1 MAQSSQVGTGS
12 GVTPDTPAV
21 AFSVQLSRDL
31 IVQVC
36 IIAMAALSGLTIS
49 RWPWVLGWA
58 VIAIAAAAAEDQFLR
73 VGAKGGSSAR
83 LAGWMAPAMRILT
96 NAIYA
101 IAALV
106 LIVHGSPSTRL
117 FAFALMACSMVYVLM
132 RYYRSPAIVLSSISP
147 HIAILAIVGY
157 GIAAKELA
165 VGHTLMALTGTFT
178 IGIFALL
185 FWSARAQLA
194 TSWSELMQARNEA
207 EERETAAAAA
217 NRAKSHF
224 LTTMSHEL
232 RTPLNGVLGM
242 AQALTN
248 DRLTDLQRERVKIIS
263 RSGESLLAVLND
275 LLDLSKIEASTLELE
290 IVEFDLEHLV
300 RGVVAAF
307 RGEAHK
313 KGLTFDFTIGDAAGG
328 AYQGD
333 ATRIKRILYNLSSN
347 AVKFTQEG
355 RITLAIDRDDRDVV
369 FQVTDTG
376 IGIEAKHLAHLFDD
390 FFQVDPSLS
399 RVHGGSGLGL
409 AICRDLTRLM
419 VGTIEAGSEPGQGAT
434 FTLRLPLKP
443 VEAALPTAEATAAM
457 DQDGTSDLRVLAAE
471 DNETNRQVLKTL
483 LAQAGVTPIFAVDGA
498 EAVAFWERQ
507 AWDVILMDIQMPG
520 MDGVAATRAI
530 RQRETETGRPRTP
543 IVAVTANAMTHQ
555 LADYAAAGMDEVVA
569 KPINIARLFATL
581 ELVLDQAEATPQA
594 ASAA

>member
-1 MAQSSQVGTGS
+1 
-12 GVTPDTPAV
+12 
-21 AFSVQLSRDL
+21 
-31 IVQVC
+31 
-36 IIAMAALSGLTIS
+36 
-49 RWPWVLGWA
+49 
-58 VIAIAAAAAEDQFLR
+58 
-73 VGAKGGSSAR
+73 
-83 LAGWMAPAMRILT
+83 MRILT
-96 NAIYA
+96 NTIYA
-101 IAALV
+101 FVALV
-106 LIVHGSPSTRL
+106 MIVHGSPSTRL

-132 RYYRSPAIVLSSISP
+132 RYYRSPVVVLSSISP
-147 HIAILAIVGY
+147 HVAILAIVAY
-157 GIAAKELA
+157 GIAVKDLEA
-165 VGHTLMALTGTFT
+165 GHILVALSSTFT

-194 TSWSELMQARNEA
+194 GSWSELMQARNEA
-207 EERETAAAAA
+207 EERENAAAAA

-248 DRLTDLQRERVKIIS
+248 DRLTDIQRERVKIIS

-275 LLDLSKIEASTLELE
+275 LLDLSKIEASMLELE

-313 KGLTFDFTIGDAAGG
+313 KGLTFDFAINDAAVG

-355 RITLAIDRDDRDVV
+355 RITLAIDRDERDVI
-369 FQVTDTG
+369 FRVTDTG
-376 IGIEAKHLAHLFDD
+376 IGIAADDLGHLFDD

-399 RVHGGSGLGL
+399 RIHGGSGLGL

-419 VGTIEAGSEPGQGAT
+419 GGAITTESEPGQGAT
-434 FTLRLPLKP
+434 FTLRLPLQP
-443 VEAALPTAEATAAM
+443 VEAILPAAEAPALNQEEAP
-457 DQDGTSDLRVLAAE
+457 DLRILAAE

-483 LAQAGVTPIFAVDGA
+483 LAQAEVTPTFAVDGG
-498 EAVAFWERQ
+498 EAVAYWERQ

-530 RQRETETGRPRTP
+530 RQREAETGRPRTP

-555 LADYAAAGMDEVVA
+555 LAEYTAAGIDDVVP
-569 KPINIARLFATL
+569 KPIDITRLFAVL
-581 ELVLDQAEATPQA
+581 ERVLNEVEAEPET

>member
-1 MAQSSQVGTGS
+1 MVQRSQVMAGS
-12 GVTPDTPAV
+12 GLTPNTPTV
-21 AFSVQLSRDL
+21 AFSIQLSRDL
-31 IVQVC
+31 IVQAG
-36 IIAMAALSGLTIS
+36 IIAMVALSGLTIS
-49 RWPWVLGWA
+49 PWPWVLGWT
-58 VIAIAAAAAEDQFLR
+58 VIAVAATVAEDQFLR
-73 VGAKGGSSAR
+73 VAAKGQSAAR
-83 LAGWMAPAMRILT
+83 IAGWMAPAMRILT

-132 RYYRSPAIVLSSISP
+132 RYYRSPGIVLSSISP

-157 GIAAKELA
+157 GIAAKELGQ
-165 VGHTLMALTGTFT
+165 GHILMALSATFT

-194 TSWSELMQARNEA
+194 GSWSDLMQARNEA

-248 DRLTDLQRERVKIIS
+248 DRLTDIQRERVKIIS

-313 KGLTFDFTIGDAAGG
+313 KGLTFDFTIGDAAVG
-328 AYQGD
+328 AYEGD

-355 RITLAIDRDDRDVV
+355 RITLAIDRDDRDVI
-369 FQVTDTG
+369 FTVTDTG
-376 IGIEAKHLAHLFDD
+376 IGVEAKHLSHLFDD

-419 VGTIEAGSEPGQGAT
+419 GGKIEAGSKPGQGSS

-443 VEAALPTAEATAAM
+443 VELVFQTPETSAAT
-457 DQDGTSDLRVLAAE
+457 DQQETPELRVLAAE

-483 LAQAGVTPIFAVDGA
+483 LAQADVAPTFAVDGV
-498 EAVAFWERQ
+498 EAVASWERQ
-507 AWDVILMDIQMPG
+507 PWDIILMDIQMPG

-530 RQRETETGRPRTP
+530 RQREAETGRPRTP

-555 LADYAAAGMDEVVA
+555 LADYAAAGMDDVVA
-569 KPINIARLFATL
+569 KPIDIARLFATI
-581 ELVLDQAEATPQA
+581 ERVLDRAEATPEA

>member
-1 MAQSSQVGTGS
+1 MAQISQAAASS
-12 GVTPDTPAV
+12 GVRPDAPAV

-36 IIAMAALSGLTIS
+36 IIAMAALSGLTVS
-49 RWPWVLGWA
+49 PWPWVLGWTVVA
-58 VIAIAAAAAEDQFLR
+58 VAAAAAEDQFLR
-73 VGAKGGSSAR
+73 VAAKGRSSAR
-83 LAGWMAPAMRILT
+83 IAGGMAPAMRMLT

-101 IAALV
+101 IAALA
-106 LIVHGSPSTRL
+106 LIIHGSPSTRL

-147 HIAILAIVGY
+147 HVAILAIVGY

-165 VGHTLMALTGTFT
+165 VGHILMALTGTFT

-194 TSWSELMQARNEA
+194 TSWSDLMQARNEA
-207 EERETAAAAA
+207 EEREAAAAAA

-248 DRLTDLQRERVKIIS
+248 DRLTDIQRERVKIIS

-313 KGLTFDFTIGDAAGG
+313 KGLTFDFMIEDTAAG
-328 AYQGD
+328 AYHGD

-355 RITLAIDRDDRDVV
+355 RITLSIDRDDRDVI
-369 FQVTDTG
+369 FRVTDTG

-419 VGTIEAGSEPGQGAT
+419 GGTIEAGSEPGHGAT
-434 FTLRLPLKP
+434 FTLRLPLQP
-443 VEAALPTAEATAAM
+443 VEAALQTPEATAG
-457 DQDGTSDLRVLAAE
+457 QEETPDLRVLVAE

-483 LAQAGVTPIFAVDGA
+483 LAQAGVTPTFAVDGA
-498 EAVAFWERQ
+498 EAVAHWERQ

-530 RQRETETGRPRTP
+530 RQREAETGRPRTP

-569 KPINIARLFATL
+569 KPISITRLFATMERVL
-581 ELVLDQAEATPQA
+581 EPGDTAPEA